1 MKITVGSKWVAKDGS
16 GTALVIVKEIKD
28 SKVHYIYD
36 GGTGFTHIL
45 PAMVFMGGFE
55 PKTDTGDDIVIGSR
69 WVWSNNVGSVEVE
82 VIDVAVDEDGD
93 VIVTSKDKS
102 GALDF
107 DMLHNFR
114 EHYKPVPRDTKDD
127 ITVGSIW
134 KNKEDGE
141 EVYVESI
148 DDSVWPVKFNSLDG
162 DGEYAND
169 VDGFL
174 EQHEFISVGKPE
186 SISASSILSTAKDM
200 LGERGKQY
208 DTNGEERSMAKI
220 VASFNAKTGRDL
232 TELEGWLFM
241 TDLKAVRALAGGSMD
256 CFIDGAAYFALAGES
271 VGEK

>member
-1 MKITVGSKWVAKDGS
+1 MKITVGSKWVGKNNKG
-16 GTALVIVKEIKD
+16 EIEIHGVYPNGLIEYSYTLNPDRFFSTNKKGILEYFS
-28 SKVHYIYD
+28 SK
-36 GGTGFTHIL
+36 T
-45 PAMVFMGGFE
+45 
-55 PKTDTGDDIVIGSR
+55 
-69 WVWSNNVGSVEVE
+69 
-82 VIDVAVDEDGD
+82 
-93 VIVTSKDKS
+93 
-102 GALDF
+102 
-107 DMLHNFR
+107 
-114 EHYKPVPRDTKDD
+114 DTKDD
-127 ITVGSIW
+127 ITVGSVW